1 MPKVKI
7 LVVED
12 ELIIAQD
19 ISFQLEDVGYEV
31 VEMATSY
38 DEAIAAIKEHE
49 PNLVLLDIEI
59 LGDKDGVDV
68 AMYIRENTSL
78 PFLFLTSNA
87 DFSTVA
93 RAKAARPNGY
103 LMKPLK
109 KNDIFTSVEVALAN
123 NEAVQATAKSD
134 DDDTIFVQQEDG
146 LVKMK
151 QSDILWLKAGGNY
164 TEVHTAK
171 ERLLVRGNIKDTHN
185 RLNENFYRV
194 QKSYVVNLK
203 AIDRIQH
210 AFVTIN
216 ETEIPVGQKFREG
229 LLSRINKL

>member
-7 LVVED
+7 LIVED

-19 ISFQLEDVGYEV
+19 IAFQLEDMGYEV

-38 DEAIAAIKEHE
+38 DEAVAAIKEHS
-49 PNLVLLDIEI
+49 PSLVLLDIEI

-68 AMYIRENTSL
+68 AMYIRENTGL

-93 RAKAARPNGY
+93 RAKSTRPNGY

-109 KNDIFTSVEVALAN
+109 KNDIFTSVEMALAN
-123 NEAVQATAKSD
+123 NNAVQATAKSG

-146 LVKMK
+146 LTKIS
-151 QSDILWLKAGGNY
+151 QSAILWLKAGGNY
-164 TEVHTAK
+164 TEVHTAT
-171 ERLLVRGNIKDTHN
+171 ERLLVRGNIKDTHS
-185 RLNENFYRV
+185 RLNDNFYRV

-203 AIDRIQH
+203 AIDKIHH
-210 AFVTIN
+210 AYVMIN
-216 ETEIPVGQKFREG
+216 ETEIPVGHKFREG
-229 LLSRINKL
+229 LLARINKL